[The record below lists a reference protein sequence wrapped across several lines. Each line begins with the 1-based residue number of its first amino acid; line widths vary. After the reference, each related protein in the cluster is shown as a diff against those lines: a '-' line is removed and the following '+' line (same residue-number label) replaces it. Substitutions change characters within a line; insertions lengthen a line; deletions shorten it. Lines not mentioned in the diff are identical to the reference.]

1 MHWKEGLEK
10 CYSSTSS
17 VVIVFILFFFFL
29 ELSSLMDDVF
39 VNDRHSSSW
48 QISMESTARCY
59 AVLIPASLGSA
70 MYDDDRLFSLTRS
83 GKLHGLMEQLPKY
96 FLTVD

>member
-1 MHWKEGLEK
+1 M
-10 CYSSTSS
+10 
-17 VVIVFILFFFFL
+17 LFLYLISCDCFHSYFF
-29 ELSSLMDDVF
+29 SLNFNDDVF

>member
-1 MHWKEGLEK
+1 MHRKEGLEK

-29 ELSSLMDDVF
+29 ELSSLTDDVF
-39 VNDRHSSSW
+39 VNDRHSSLW
-48 QISMESTARCY
+48 QISMESTARSY
-59 AVLIPASLGSA
+59 TVLITSSLGAA
-70 MYDDDRLFSLTRS
+70 MYDGDRLFSLTRS